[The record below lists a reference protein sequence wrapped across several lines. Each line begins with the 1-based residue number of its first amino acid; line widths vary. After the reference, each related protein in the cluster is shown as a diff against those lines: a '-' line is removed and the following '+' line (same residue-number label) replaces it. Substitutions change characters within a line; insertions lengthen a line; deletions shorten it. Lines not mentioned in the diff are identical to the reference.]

1 MIFLQYTSWIIF
13 LKIESMIP
21 YFSYFSIL
29 ASAYQQLVE
38 ESNIVSCALEF
49 LGSNSWPAS
58 NYTSWNNPEN
68 SFADKSYPSSIFDHI
83 FLRTKSPEKV
93 QARTY
98 EFEVSKLKTACKPTS
113 GEEKIKTK
121 SQSNDQCPSFE
132 VTLEK
137 LNLTQCYPSSETGRS
152 LLAMHS
158 NAARRRQRT
167 ICESQNRISLSDHE
181 AVTATI
187 RIRKLGSNADK
198 SKLMQFLS
206 NITHKR
212 KISLIH
218 QYSQLQDGTSAN
230 QRKIV

>member
-1 MIFLQYTSWIIF
+1 MIQVEFEVWYLSSNDISTIYILDIIF

-21 YFSYFSIL
+21 YFLYFSIL

-38 ESNIVSCALEF
+38 ESNIINCALEF
-49 LGSNSWPAS
+49 LGPNSWPAS

-68 SFADKSYPSSIFDHI
+68 SFADKNYSSSIFDHI

-93 QARTY
+93 QAQTY

-113 GEEKIKTK
+113 REKKVKTNF
-121 SQSNDQCPSFE
+121 QSNDQCPSFE

-137 LNLTQCYPSSETGRS
+137 LNLTQCYPSMETGRS
-152 LLAMHS
+152 LLAMFS
-158 NAARRRQRT
+158 NAGRRRQRA

-198 SKLMQFLS
+198 SETNAVSIYFIIPYNTQ
-206 NITHKR
+206 T
-212 KISLIH
+212 
-218 QYSQLQDGTSAN
+218 
-230 QRKIV
+230 